1 MLAKYRGK
9 KNLKRLFSKLIA
21 LHFLKTTALV
31 HFITAQMEESKQKR
45 FKRKSLRVTTFNL
58 LQKIKDTTI
67 VKNF

>member
-21 LHFLKTTALV
+21 LYFLKTTALV

-45 FKRKSLRVTTFNL
+45 FK
-58 LQKIKDTTI
+58 
-67 VKNF
+67 